1 MVSRVY
7 LQKRLAT
14 DGDKLKEF
22 KYKPAPVR
30 FSVGQ
35 PLNEI
40 HLLFMT
46 MKHTHG
52 FVVKRGELVGVITRP
67 RLKEEIF
74 KADRS
79 MTLLGD

>member
-1 MVSRVY
+1 M
-7 LQKRLAT
+7 T

-22 KYKPAPVR
+22 KYKPAPIR

-40 HLLFMT
+40 HLLFIT
-46 MKHTHG
+46 MKLTHG

-67 RLKEEIF
+67 RLKEEIS